1 MPRASFV
8 SKHSLVTLL
17 VSVLACLFLY
27 FALVGSLSISLAVI
41 GLGLVLIVCGEHW
54 GKAEAIHTAF
64 GEHRNLGF
72 AVMIVFVLALPFLL
86 DGNNYLLHIVV
97 MGGIYS
103 IVALGLNFQM
113 GSTGM
118 VNFATAAFFGTGAY
132 TSALLATKFS
142 ISPWLGTVSGLIVA
156 AVLGLLFGIPALK
169 TRGYYL
175 SLVTMALQ
183 IIFTLMI
190 INTSWLG
197 GPNGVPGIPAYSLA
211 GFSFKTSVVVF
222 GMKLPYQANY
232 YYLVFGI
239 LGLVVLVAARL
250 YNSRVGLAWNAIE
263 QDEIVAVT
271 QGINQTKVKLLA
283 FALGA
288 AYAGLAGAL
297 YGHYTSFIGVEN
309 FDFSISLI
317 FICMVLLGGMDNVLG
332 VVLGAILLTIVDEKL
347 RDFADYR
354 MLMYSLILIIILL
367 VRSQGLLPKRIRKYG
382 KLTLGKTE
390 ATSKCAN
397 GGQLTP

>member
-1 MPRASFV
+1 MQRASFI
-8 SKHSLVTLL
+8 SKNSLITLL
-17 VSVLACLFLY
+17 VSVLACALLY
-27 FALVGSLSISLAVI
+27 FALVGSLTIALAVI
-41 GLGLVLIVCGEHW
+41 GLGLALIVISEYG

-64 GEHRNLGF
+64 GEHRSLGLG
-72 AVMIVFVLALPFLL
+72 VMIVFVLTLPFLL
-86 DGNNYLLHIVV
+86 NGNNYLLHIVV

-118 VNFATAAFFGTGAY
+118 VNFATAALFGTGAY

-142 ISPWLGTVSGLIVA
+142 ISPWLGTVSGIIMA
-156 AVLGLLFGIPALK
+156 AVVGLLFGIPALK

-197 GPNGVPGIPAYSLA
+197 GPNGIPGIPAYSLA
-211 GFSFKTSVVVF
+211 GFSFKTSVVLF

-232 YYLVFGI
+232 YYLVFAI
-239 LGLVVLVAARL
+239 LGLVALVAARL

-271 QGINQTKVKLLA
+271 QGINQTRVKLLA

-288 AYAGLAGAL
+288 AFAGLAGAL

-332 VVLGAILLTIVDEKL
+332 VVLGAVLLTIVDEKL

-382 KLTLGKTE
+382 NLTESKTKS
-390 ATSKCAN
+390 TSN
-397 GGQLTP
+397 VRMGGN

>member
-1 MPRASFV
+1 MQRASIV
-8 SKHSLVTLL
+8 SKNHWITLF
-17 VSVLACLFLY
+17 VSVLACAFLY

-54 GKAEAIHTAF
+54 GKSEAIHTAF
-64 GEHRNLGF
+64 GEHRGLGF
-72 AVMIVFVLALPFLL
+72 AVMILFVLALPFLL
-86 DGNNYLLHIVV
+86 EGNNYLLHIVV

-118 VNFATAAFFGTGAY
+118 VNFATAAFFGTGSY

-183 IIFTLMI
+183 IIFSLMI

-211 GFSFKTSVVVF
+211 GFSLKTSVELL
-222 GMKLPYQANY
+222 GRTLPYQANY

-239 LGLVVLVAARL
+239 LGLVILVAARL
-250 YNSRVGLAWNAIE
+250 YNSRIGLAWNAIE

-288 AYAGLAGAL
+288 AFAGLAGAL

-317 FICMVLLGGMDNVLG
+317 FICMVLLGGMDNVFG
-332 VVLGAILLTIVDEKL
+332 VVLGAMLLTIVDEKL

-367 VRSQGLLPKRIRKYG
+367 VRSQGLLPKRIRTYG
-382 KLTLGKTE
+382 KLTLSKTE
-390 ATSKCAN
+390 AASN
-397 GGQLTP
+397 GRMGGN

>member
-1 MPRASFV
+1 VQRAAFA
-8 SKHSLVTLL
+8 SKNSLVTLL
-17 VSVLACLFLY
+17 VSVLACVFLY
-27 FALVGSLSISLAVI
+27 FALVGSLFVALAVI
-41 GLGLVLIVCGEHW
+41 GIGLALIVLGEYR

-64 GEHRNLGF
+64 GEHRSLGIT
-72 AVMIVFVLALPFLL
+72 VLIIFVLTLPFLL
-86 DGNNYLLHIVV
+86 NGNNYLLHIVV

-103 IVALGLNFQM
+103 VVALGLNFQM

-132 TSALLATKFS
+132 TSALLVTKFN
-142 ISPWLGTVSGLIVA
+142 ISPWLGTVSGLVLA

-183 IIFTLMI
+183 VIFTLMI
-190 INTSWLG
+190 FNTSWLG
-197 GPNGVPGIPAYSLA
+197 GPNGVPGIPAYSLG
-211 GFSFKTSVVVF
+211 GFSLKTSIVLF
-222 GMKLPYQANY
+222 GIKLPYQANY

-239 LGLVVLVAARL
+239 LGLAILVAARL
-250 YNSRVGLAWNAIE
+250 YNSHVGLAWNAIE

-271 QGINQTKVKLLA
+271 QGINQTKIKLLA

-288 AYAGLAGAL
+288 AFAGLAGAL

-332 VVLGAILLTIVDEKL
+332 VVLGAMLLTIVDEKL

-367 VRSQGLLPKRIRKYG
+367 ARSQGLLPKRIRKYG
-382 KLTLGKTE
+382 KLRD
-390 ATSKCAN
+390 SKIEPISN
-397 GGQLTP
+397 G

>member
-1 MPRASFV
+1 MQRASFV
-8 SKHSLVTLL
+8 SKNSLVTLV

-27 FALVGSLSISLAVI
+27 FALVGSLTISLTVI
-41 GLGLVLIVCGEHW
+41 ALGVGLIVLTEYM
-54 GKAEAIHTAF
+54 GKVEAIHTAF
-64 GEHRNLGF
+64 GKHRSLGL
-72 AVMIVFVLALPFLL
+72 AVVIVFVLALPFLL
-86 DGNNYLLHIVV
+86 KGNNYLLHIVV

-103 IVALGLNFQM
+103 IVALGLNFQT

-132 TSALLATKFS
+132 TSALLATKFD
-142 ISPWLGTVSGLIVA
+142 ISPWLGTVSGLLMA
-156 AVLGLLFGIPALK
+156 AVLGLIFGIPALK

-175 SLVTMALQ
+175 SLVTIALQ
-183 IIFTLMI
+183 VIFTLMI

-197 GPNGVPGIPAYSLA
+197 GPNGVPGIPGYTIA
-211 GFSFKTSVVVF
+211 GFSFKSSIVLF
-222 GMKLPYQANY
+222 GMKLPYQVNY

-239 LGLVVLVAARL
+239 LGLAALIASRL

-271 QGINQTKVKLLA
+271 QGINQTKIKLLA
-283 FALGA
+283 FSLGA
-288 AYAGLAGAL
+288 AFAGLAGAL

-309 FDFSISLI
+309 FDFAISLI

-332 VVLGAILLTIVDEKL
+332 VVLGAMILTIVDEKL

-354 MLMYSLILIIILL
+354 MLMYSLILITILL
-367 VRSQGLLPKRIRKYG
+367 SRSQGLLPKRIRKYG
-382 KLTLGKTE
+382 KLRESKNKP
-390 ATSKCAN
+390 TSN
-397 GGQLTP
+397 VRMGGN

>member
-1 MPRASFV
+1 MKRASV
-8 SKHSLVTLL
+8 GSKSSLVTLL
-17 VSVLACLFLY
+17 VSVLACVFLY
-27 FALVGSLSISLAVI
+27 LTLVGSLSIALAVI
-41 GLGLVLIVCGEHW
+41 GLGLALIVLGEYS
-54 GKAEAIHTAF
+54 GKVEAIHTAF
-64 GEHRNLGF
+64 GENRSLGL

-86 DGNNYLLHIVV
+86 NGNNYLLHIVV

-118 VNFATAAFFGTGAY
+118 VNFATAALFGTGAY
-132 TSALLATKFS
+132 TSALLTTKFS
-142 ISPWLGTVSGLIVA
+142 ISPWLGTVSGLIMA
-156 AVLGLLFGIPALK
+156 AVLGILFGIPALK

-183 IIFTLMI
+183 VIFTLMI

-211 GFSFKTSVVVF
+211 GFSFKTSVVLF

-239 LGLVVLVAARL
+239 LGLAGLVAARL

-288 AYAGLAGAL
+288 AFAGLAGAL

-332 VVLGAILLTIVDEKL
+332 VVLGAVLLTIVDEKL

-382 KLTLGKTE
+382 KLRKSKTKS
-390 ATSKCAN
+390 TSN
-397 GGQLTP
+397 VRMGGN